1 MIREIEKS
9 KLDASLVK
17 FKKFNINDNK
27 LLCEYSCIHGGL
39 IFYIVKTAYN
49 ETLFV
54 NFTLEKYY
62 PDSSIDSKSSY
73 RYVCRCDVTN
83 EEIPLEKIL
92 TIAKIYD
99 ETE

>member
-17 FKKFNINDNK
+17 FKKFNKHDHES
-27 LLCEYSCIHGGL
+27 LCEYSCIHGG
-39 IFYIVKTAYN
+39 IVFYIVNTLYN
-49 ETLFV
+49 ECLFV
-54 NFTLEKYY
+54 NFTYESYC

-83 EEIPLEKIL
+83 EEIPLDKIL
-92 TIAKIYD
+92 TIAKIYA